1 MSISAIYK
9 HIPPTLLTCTLC
21 SGLQIQA
28 EFDHKVINHIKVDD
42 GYTALHVAAHM
53 NYCDQLYFLAAI
65 VRTLLCYNYYCDLHY
80 ICNIGCV

>member
-1 MSISAIYK
+1 MYI
-9 HIPPTLLTCTLC
+9 LTCTLC

-28 EFDHKVINHIKVDD
+28 EFDHTVINHIKVDD

-65 VRTLLCYNYYCDLHY
+65 VRTLLCYIFVIYTT
-80 ICNIGCV
+80 CNIGCV